1 MGTLERRRRAL
12 LATAALLFATPVV
25 RAQSGKVARVGVLRP
40 GSSKEP
46 AWVQRDPFERGLR
59 ELGWIPGSS
68 ILIEYRYA
76 EGDASRYAQLA
87 ADLVSKSMDVVVTAG
102 GPPALA
108 VRAASPEVP
117 IVMAAAVDP
126 IAEGLAHSLARPGR
140 NITGIAIFT
149 FEMDGKRLELL
160 KETFPRIRRV
170 AVLANP
176 TSEPGTF
183 RHRIDELRAMAGR
196 MAVELEVFEV
206 TRGDEVAGALGAIE
220 RGRFDALMVR
230 AEAQVMDLTRGQ
242 IVATAAKLKVPAIY
256 AFRFYAEAGGLMS
269 YGESIPAFHHR
280 SASYVSRILKGAKAS
295 ELAFE
300 RPTKFELIV
309 NLKAAKA
316 LGVEFP
322 KAILFRAD
330 EVIQ

>member
-1 MGTLERRRRAL
+1 VAAPGPRRRVL
-12 LATAALLFATPVV
+12 LAAAALALGAPAV

-40 GSSKEP
+40 GISKEP
-46 AWVQRDPFERGLR
+46 AWVQREPFERGLR

-68 ILIEYRYA
+68 ISIEYRYA
-76 EGDASRYAQLA
+76 EGDASRFPQLA
-87 ADLVSKSMDVVVTAG
+87 ADLASKSVDVVVTAG
-102 GPPALA
+102 SEAALA
-108 VRAASPEVP
+108 VRAASPGVP

-176 TSEPGTF
+176 ANEPGTF
-183 RHRIDELRAMAGR
+183 RHRIDELRAIAGR
-196 MAVELEVFEV
+196 RAVELEVFEV
-206 TRGDEVAGALGAIE
+206 TRGDEVAGAVGAIE

-230 AEAQVMDLTRGQ
+230 AEARVMDPARNQ
-242 IVATAAKLKVPAIY
+242 FIAAAARLKVPAIY
-256 AFRFYAEAGGLMS
+256 AFRLYTEAGGLMS

-280 SASYVSRILKGAKAS
+280 SASYVSRILRGAKAG
-295 ELAFE
+295 ELPFE

-309 NLKAAKA
+309 NLKTAKA
-316 LGVEFP
+316 LGLEIPMPV
-322 KAILFRAD
+322 LLRAD